1 MKELKILIFGLNNE
15 LYATDIMEVERIL
28 GYEISTE
35 LPESPDFFDGVIQYE
50 DGVLPIINLANKFKL
65 QSNKISDENKII
77 VVKKEVDKFGI
88 LVDNVSEVININ
100 EADIDN
106 PKTITTLVP
115 QKYIRGLVKKENKII
130 ILLDLLKILT
140 REEEAVVF

>member
-35 LPESPDFFDGVIQYE
+35 LPESPGFLDGVIQYE

-65 QSNKISDENKII
+65 QSNNISDENKII
-77 VVKKEVDKFGI
+77 VVKRERDKFGV

-100 EADIDN
+100 EADIDT
-106 PKTITTLVP
+106 PRTVTTLVP

-130 ILLDLLKILT
+130 IMLDLLKILT
-140 REEEAVVF
+140 EEEEAVVF

>member
-35 LPESPDFFDGVIQYE
+35 LPESPGFLDGVIQYE

-65 QSNKISDENKII
+65 QSNNISDENKII
-77 VVKKEVDKFGI
+77 VVKRERDKFGV

-100 EADIDN
+100 EADIDT
-106 PKTITTLVP
+106 PKTVTTLVP

-130 ILLDLLKILT
+130 IMLDLLKILT
-140 REEEAVVF
+140 EEEEAVVF